1 MRVIIVLISELGI
14 KWTDNAQ
21 RTQLFSRSVIS
32 HSCNS
37 MGCGTPGLPVLHYL
51 PEFAQ
56 AHVHWVSDAIQPSH
70 LLSPPSP
77 PAFNLSASGAFP
89 VSRLFTSG
97 GHIRSFSFSPY
108 NDYSGLIYFKID
120 WFDGLDV
127 QGTLKSLLQHY
138 SSKAS
143 IIQCSAFFMTQL
155 SHPVMT
161 TAKTIALTIQMFLFL
176 GSTYKW
182 VHTVSLCLT
191 FSTFHNALKFY
202 PHCGKW

>member
-1 MRVIIVLISELGI
+1 M
-14 KWTDNAQ
+14 D
-21 RTQLFSRSVIS
+21 
-32 HSCNS
+32 CS
-37 MGCGTPGLPVLHYL
+37 MPGFPVLHYL
-51 PEFAQ
+51 PAFVQ
-56 AHVHWVSDAIQPSH
+56 THVHWVSDAIQPSH

-120 WFDGLDV
+120 WFNLLAV

-161 TAKTIALTIQMFLFL
+161 TAKTIALTIQIFVSKGIYLLFNMLSMLSFNFMATVTICSDFWAQNIKVYYCFHFFPIYLPWRDGLGCHDLSFLNVEL
-176 GSTYKW
+176 
-182 VHTVSLCLT
+182 
-191 FSTFHNALKFY
+191 
-202 PHCGKW
+202 